1 MFRVIVSNA
10 ARKGAKKMPKEMKEK
25 VLELLDVLE
34 STPIPVDNYDIKKM
48 KGLKNT
54 YRIRIGDYRVV
65 YQVDFSDKVVSVI
78 KIEKREVVYK

>member
-34 STPIPVDNYDIKKM
+34 STPIPVGNYDIKKM
-48 KGLKNT
+48 K
-54 YRIRIGDYRVV
+54 
-65 YQVDFSDKVVSVI
+65 KVI
-78 KIEKREVVYK
+78 IAN

>member
-10 ARKGAKKMPKEMKEK
+10 VRKGAKKMPREMKEK
-25 VLELLDVLE
+25 VLELLDILE

-65 YQVDFSDKVVSVI
+65 YQVDFSNKVVSLV

>member
-1 MFRVIVSNA
+1 
-10 ARKGAKKMPKEMKEK
+10 MKEK

-34 STPIPVDNYDIKKM
+34 STSIPVDNYDIKKM

-65 YQVDFSDKVVSVI
+65 YQVDFSNKVRIYGV
-78 KIEKREVVYK
+78 

>member
-1 MFRVIVSNA
+1 
-10 ARKGAKKMPKEMKEK
+10 
-25 VLELLDVLE
+25 
-34 STPIPVDNYDIKKM
+34 M

-65 YQVDFSDKVVSVI
+65 YQVDFSNKVVSVI